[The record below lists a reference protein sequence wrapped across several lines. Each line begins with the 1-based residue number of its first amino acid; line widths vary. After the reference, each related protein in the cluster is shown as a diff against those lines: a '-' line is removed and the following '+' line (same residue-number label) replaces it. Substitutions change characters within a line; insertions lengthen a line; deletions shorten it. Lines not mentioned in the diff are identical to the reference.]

1 VTFALSVVIPVRD
14 GERYLGEAIDSVLGQ
29 QPPPHEVIVV
39 DDGSVDRSAELAQ
52 SYGGVVCCV
61 RQAAAGIGAA
71 RNRGVALAGGTH
83 LAFLDADDR
92 WDGERIAGQLALLSA
107 RPELELVGGWVE
119 EFWSPDLP
127 AAERARLRPPA
138 RLQAATLP
146 GTILVPLARFRAVGP
161 FAEDWVTGEFI
172 DWMVRA
178 REGGLREAMVERRV
192 LWRRLHASN
201 NGRLRRDG
209 RQDYLRVA
217 REALQR
223 RRGAGGAQ

>member
-1 VTFALSVVIPVRD
+1 V
-14 GERYLGEAIDSVLGQ
+14 
-29 QPPPHEVIVV
+29 
-39 DDGSVDRSAELAQ
+39 
-52 SYGGVVCCV
+52 
-61 RQAAAGIGAA
+61 
-71 RNRGVALAGGTH
+71 
-83 LAFLDADDR
+83 
-92 WDGERIAGQLALLSA
+92 LSA
-107 RPELELVGGWVE
+107 RPEVELVGGWVE

-127 AAERARLRPPA
+127 DAERARLRPPA

-192 LWRRLHASN
+192 LWRRLHATN

-223 RRGAGGAQ
+223 RRSAGGAE